1 MPKPVIFLDMDGT
14 LIRSIPYNVEPYR
27 MSLTPGAS
35 QAIGLLAERG
45 FTFIV
50 VSNQSGVAFGRFAEE
65 ALTGVTQKLELLVG
79 LCGGKLEGVYYC
91 LHHSGGIVPEYS
103 FECSCR
109 KPKPGMILQ
118 AIKDHDV
125 DVSSSWMIG
134 DTLDDVEAGNRAG
147 LRSILVDEQHEGM
160 WQKSPFRDPEIIVK
174 DLIEAAEQI
183 CCLPILKG

>member
-65 ALTGVTQKLELLVG
+65 DLTGVTQKLELLIG
-79 LCGGKLEGVYYC
+79 LCGGKLVGVYYC
-91 LHHSGGIVPEYS
+91 PHHSGGIVPSHS

-147 LRSILVDEQHEGM
+147 LRSILVDEQQEGL
-160 WQKSPFRDPEIIVK
+160 WQKSPYRDPEILVK
-174 DLIEAAEQI
+174 DLKEAAEQI